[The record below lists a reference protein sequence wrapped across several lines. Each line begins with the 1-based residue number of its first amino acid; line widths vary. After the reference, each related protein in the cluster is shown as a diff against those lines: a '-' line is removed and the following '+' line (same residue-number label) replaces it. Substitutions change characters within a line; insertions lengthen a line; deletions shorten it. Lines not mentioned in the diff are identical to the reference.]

1 MSRNSNLL
9 SSLLLCA
16 VVVGAC
22 STQTRTVRTET
33 VYDPETTERPV
44 AEHAVVRKSESTET
58 RTDVKQPQ
66 GLLSGAVD
74 IVGKTIALPF
84 KVVGGLIDVVF

>member
-1 MSRNSNLL
+1 MRKNSNLL
-9 SSLLLCA
+9 LSIFFCLVMLA
-16 VVVGAC
+16 AC
-22 STQTRTVRTET
+22 STQTKTVKTET
-33 VYDPETTERPV
+33 VYDPEAIQQPA
-44 AEHAVVRKSESTET
+44 AENAVVRKSESTET

-84 KVVGGLIDVVF
+84 KVVGGLIDVAF